1 VFFQEEVARM
11 ARSVSIAKSSVSAHL
26 LDLRAWL
33 DAVDRLGELHRIEA
47 EVDPIEEMGGLT
59 YLVGKKERAPALLF
73 TRVKGAPGTRSLFN
87 LLGPSLRR
95 VALSLG
101 LDPAQGVRDV
111 VRATRL
117 KLKTQIPPVT
127 EDRAAAPVNQ
137 HIQKG
142 DQVDLNIFGAPRH
155 WPLDGGRYIG
165 TADVVLTRDPD
176 LGHINVGT
184 YRMMVHDRNHV
195 GLYLSPGKDAR
206 LHIARAWQRGED
218 VEVAAALGVHPLWMI
233 VASQTFPKNMSEY
246 DAIGGIMGGPLEVVQ
261 GETTGLLLP
270 ARAEIAIEGVIRPH
284 RTRLEGPFGEFTGYY
299 GRPEAGAPLVEV
311 TAVHY
316 RDEPILT
323 NALMADYPS
332 CEMALF
338 YSIMKSARLWDD
350 LDKYG
355 IPGIAGVWAVPA
367 AASGFGMVVVSLEQ
381 RYAGHAAQVL
391 ALAAQAP
398 GAAYYTKWIVAVDED
413 VDPTNINEVIWAMS
427 TRCNP
432 VEDIDI
438 LRNTW
443 STWLDPTQNPPEE
456 RPWGSKALINACKE
470 HRYLEVFSKRTALTR
485 QMWERLAARWSA
497 EFGLPGQAPKL
508 PAYETGTRPLSYHE
522 ASELNQKRRGSGD
535 GPANRDDET
544 GRTEGM

>member
-1 VFFQEEVARM
+1 M
-11 ARSVSIAKSSVSAHL
+11 AKSAEIVRGTVSAHL

-33 DAVDRLGELHRIEA
+33 DAVQRLGELHQIAA
-47 EVDPIEEMGGLT
+47 EVDPVEEMGGLT
-59 YLVGKKERAPALLF
+59 YLVAKREGAPALLF
-73 TRVKGAPGTRSLFN
+73 TKVKGAAGARSLCN
-87 LLGPSLRR
+87 LLGTSLPRI
-95 VALSLG
+95 ALSLG
-101 LDPAQGVRDV
+101 LDPSLGVRDV
-111 VRATRL
+111 IQTTRL
-117 KLKTQIPPVT
+117 KLKERIPPRIV
-127 EDRAAAPVNQ
+127 ERGAAPVNQ
-137 HIQKG
+137 HIQRG
-142 DQVDLNIFGAPRH
+142 DQVDLNIFGAPKH

-206 LHIARAWQRGED
+206 LHITRAWQRGED

-233 VASQTFPKNMSEY
+233 VGSQTFPKNMSEY
-246 DAIGGIMGGPLEVVQ
+246 EAIGGIMGAPLEVVQ
-261 GETTGLLLP
+261 GDTTGLLLP
-270 ARAEIAIEGVIRPH
+270 ARAEIVIEGVIRANA
-284 RTRLEGPFGEFTGYY
+284 TRLEGPFGEFTGYY

-316 RDEPILT
+316 RDDPILT

-338 YSIMKSARLWDD
+338 FAIMKSARLWDD

-355 IPGIAGVWAVPA
+355 IPGIAGVWTVPA

-381 RYAGHAAQVL
+381 RYAGHASQVL

-398 GAAYYTKWIVAVDED
+398 SAAYYTKWIVAVDED

-427 TRCNP
+427 TRCHP
-432 VEDIDI
+432 AEDIDV

-443 STWLDPTQNPPEE
+443 STWLDPTQNPPQE

-470 HRYLEVFSKRTALTR
+470 HRYLEVFSNRTTLTR
-485 QMWERLAARWSA
+485 QTWQRLAARWSA
-497 EFGLPGQAPKL
+497 ELGLPGQAPEL
-508 PAYETGTRPLSYHE
+508 LAYETGARPTAYHE
-522 ASELNQKRRGSGD
+522 ASELNRGR
-535 GPANRDDET
+535 PARGHAPASPDDQT
-544 GRTEGM
+544 GGMPGM

>member
-1 VFFQEEVARM
+1 MITSAPVAGN
-11 ARSVSIAKSSVSAHL
+11 VSSHL

-33 DAVDRLGELHRIEA
+33 MAVERLGELHRIEA
-47 EVDPIEEMGGLT
+47 EVDPVEEMGGLT
-59 YLVGKKERAPALLF
+59 YLVARSEGSPALLF
-73 TRVKGAPGTRSLFN
+73 TKVKGAAGARSLFN
-87 LLGPSLRR
+87 LLGTSLPR

-101 LDPAQGVRDV
+101 LDPSLGLRDV
-111 VRATRL
+111 IQATRL
-117 KLKTQIPPVT
+117 KIKERISPLTVAR
-127 EDRAAAPVNQ
+127 DSAPVNQ
-137 HIQKG
+137 NVQRG
-142 DQVDLNIFGAPRH
+142 DRVDLTIFGAPKH
-155 WPLDGGRYIG
+155 WPLDGGCYIG

-176 LGHINVGT
+176 LGHINLGT

-206 LHIARAWQRGED
+206 LHITRAWQRGED

-233 VASQTFPKNMSEY
+233 VGSQTFPKNMSEY
-246 DAIGGIMGGPLEVVQ
+246 DAIGGIMGAPLEVIE

-270 ARAEIAIEGVIRPH
+270 ARAEIVIEGRIRANT
-284 RTRLEGPFGEFTGYY
+284 TRREGPFGEFTGYY

-316 RDEPILT
+316 RDDPILT

-338 YSIMKSARLWDD
+338 YAITKSARLWDD
-350 LDKYG
+350 LDTYG
-355 IPGIAGVWAVPA
+355 IPGIKGVWTVPA

-381 RYAGHAAQVL
+381 RYAGHASQVL

-398 GAAYYTKWIVAVDED
+398 SAAYYTKWIVAVDED
-413 VDPTNINEVIWAMS
+413 VDPTNLNEVIWAMS
-427 TRCNP
+427 TRCHP

-470 HRYLEVFSKRTALTR
+470 HRYLEVFSQRTALTR
-485 QMWERLAARWSA
+485 ETWERIATRWS
-497 EFGLPGQAPKL
+497 EFGFPGRPPEL
-508 PAYETGTRPLSYHE
+508 LAYETGAKPMTYHE
-522 ASELNQKRRGSGD
+522 ASELSRRRL
-535 GPANRDDET
+535 GPEDPRT
-544 GRTEGM
+544 GQN

>member
-1 VFFQEEVARM
+1 M
-11 ARSVSIAKSSVSAHL
+11 AKSAQAVRGNVSAHL
-26 LDLRAWL
+26 LDLHAWL
-33 DAVDRLGELHRIEA
+33 DAVERLGELHRIDT

-59 YLVGKKERAPALLF
+59 YLVGKKEGAPALLF
-73 TRVKGAPGTRSLFN
+73 TKVKGAGDIRSLFN
-87 LLGPSLRR
+87 LLGTSLPR

-101 LDPAQGVRDV
+101 LDPGLGLRDV
-111 VRATRL
+111 IRTTRL
-117 KLKTQIPPVT
+117 KLKEQIPPVVV
-127 EDRAAAPVNQ
+127 DRAAAPVNQ
-137 HIQKG
+137 NMLKG
-142 DQVDLNIFGAPRH
+142 DQVDLSIFGAPKH

-165 TADVVLTRDPD
+165 TADIVLTRDPD
-176 LGHINVGT
+176 LGHVNVGT

-206 LHIARAWQRGED
+206 LHIARAWQRGEA

-233 VASQTFPKNMSEY
+233 VGSQTFPKNMSEY
-246 DAIGGIMGGPLEVVQ
+246 DAIGGIMGTPLEVIQ

-270 ARAEIAIEGVIRPH
+270 ARAEIVLEGVIRANS
-284 RTRLEGPFGEFTGYY
+284 TRLEGPFGEFTGYY

-316 RDEPILT
+316 RNAPILT

-338 YSIMKSARLWDD
+338 YAIMKSARLWDD
-350 LDKYG
+350 FDKYG
-355 IPGIAGVWAVPA
+355 IPGIAGVWTVPA

-381 RYAGHAAQVL
+381 RYAGHASQVL

-398 GAAYYTKWIVAVDED
+398 STAYYTKWIVAVDED

-432 VEDIDI
+432 VEDVDM

-443 STWLDPTQNPPEE
+443 STWLDPSQNPPEE
-456 RPWGSKALINACKE
+456 RPWGSKALINACKQ
-470 HRYLEVFSKRTALTR
+470 HRHLEVFSQRTTLR
-485 QMWERLAARWSA
+485 REMWERLAGRWSA
-497 EFGLPGQAPKL
+497 EFGLPGQAPEL
-508 PAYETGTRPLSYHE
+508 LVYETGARPMTYHE
-522 ASELNQKRRGSGD
+522 ASELDRDRPRPAD
-535 GPANRDDET
+535 GPAIQDGDPGET
-544 GRTEGM
+544 PSM

>member
-1 VFFQEEVARM
+1 M
-11 ARSVSIAKSSVSAHL
+11 AKSAPVTKENTSAHL

-33 DAVDRLGELHRIEA
+33 QAVQQQGELHRIEA

-59 YLVGKKERAPALLF
+59 YLVGKQEGAPALLF
-73 TRVKGAPGTRSLFN
+73 TRVKGAAGTRSLFN
-87 LLGPSLRR
+87 LLGTSLGR

-101 LDPAQGVRDV
+101 LDPGLGLRDV
-111 VRATRL
+111 IRATRL
-117 KLKTQIPPVT
+117 KLKDRIPPTVV
-127 EDRAAAPVNQ
+127 DRTTAPVNQ
-137 HIQKG
+137 NMQTG
-142 DQVDLNIFGAPRH
+142 DRVDLSIFGAPKH

-206 LHIARAWQRGED
+206 LHIARAWQRGEP

-246 DAIGGIMGGPLEVVQ
+246 EAIGGIMGAPLEVIQ
-261 GETTGLLLP
+261 GEATGLLLP
-270 ARAEIAIEGVIRPH
+270 ARAEIVIEGVIRAS
-284 RTRLEGPFGEFTGYY
+284 TTKLEGPFGEFTGYY

-338 YSIMKSARLWDD
+338 YAIMKSARLWDD

-355 IPGIAGVWAVPA
+355 IPGIAGVWTVPA
-367 AASGFGMVVVSLEQ
+367 AASGFGMVVVSVEQ
-381 RYAGHAAQVL
+381 RYAGHASQVL

-398 GAAYYTKWIVAVDED
+398 STAYYTKWIVAVDED

-427 TRCNP
+427 TRCHP

-456 RPWGSKALINACKE
+456 RPWGSKALINACKQ
-470 HRYLEVFSKRTALTR
+470 HRHLDVFSKRTTLTR
-485 QMWERLAARWSA
+485 SMWERLAARWST
-497 EFGLPGQAPKL
+497 EFGLPGRAPEL
-508 PAYETGTRPLSYHE
+508 LAYETAARPVTYHE
-522 ASELNQKRRGSGD
+522 ASELGRGRMEPGDVPAIQKGTPGEMPS
-535 GPANRDDET
+535 
-544 GRTEGM
+544 M

>member
-1 VFFQEEVARM
+1 MRRPAPVTTSDVA
-11 ARSVSIAKSSVSAHL
+11 SHL

-33 DAVDRLGELHRIEA
+33 EAVERIGELHRIDA
-47 EVDPIEEMGGLT
+47 EVDPIEEMGGVT
-59 YLVGKKERAPALLF
+59 YLVGKKEGSPALLF
-73 TRVKGAPGTRSLFN
+73 TKVKGAPGTRSLFN
-87 LLGPSLRR
+87 LLGTSLRR

-101 LDPAQGVRDV
+101 LDPDLGLREV
-111 VRATRL
+111 VQATRL
-117 KLKTQIPPVT
+117 RIRERIPPVIV
-127 EDRAAAPVNQ
+127 DRAAAPVNQ
-137 HIQKG
+137 NVRRG
-142 DQVDLNIFGAPRH
+142 DQVDLSIFGAPKH

-165 TADVVLTRDPD
+165 TADAVLTRDPD

-206 LHIARAWQRGED
+206 LHISRAWQRGED
-218 VEVAAALGVHPLWMI
+218 TEVAAVLGVHPLWMI
-233 VASQTFPKNMSEY
+233 IGSQTFPKNMSEY
-246 DAIGGIMGGPLEVVQ
+246 DAIGGIIGAPLEVIP
-261 GETTGLLLP
+261 GETTRLLLP
-270 ARAEIAIEGVIRPH
+270 ARAEIVIEGIIRANA
-284 RTRLEGPFGEFTGYY
+284 TKLEGPFGEFTGYY

-316 RDEPILT
+316 RDDPILT

-338 YSIMKSARLWDD
+338 YAVTKSARLWDD
-350 LDKYG
+350 LDTYG
-355 IPGIAGVWAVPA
+355 IPGIKGVWTVPA

-398 GAAYYTKWIVAVDED
+398 SAAYYTKWIVAVDED
-413 VDPTNINEVIWAMS
+413 VDPTNINEVIWAMA

-432 VEDIDI
+432 VADIDI

-470 HRYLEVFSKRTALTR
+470 HRYLEVFSPRTTLAR
-485 QMWERLAARWSA
+485 PMRERIAARWAS
-497 EFGLPGQAPKL
+497 EFGLPGQAPEL
-508 PAYETGTRPLSYHE
+508 LAYETGTRPATYHE
-522 ASELNQKRRGSGD
+522 ASDLARGRLGPRNVRTPPEDAD
-535 GPANRDDET
+535 G
-544 GRTEGM
+544 GMPGM

>member
-1 VFFQEEVARM
+1 M
-11 ARSVSIAKSSVSAHL
+11 AKSAEIVRGGVSAHL

-33 DAVDRLGELHRIEA
+33 DAVQGLGELHEIAA
-47 EVDPIEEMGGLT
+47 EVDPVEEMGGLT
-59 YLVGKKERAPALLF
+59 YLLGKREGAPALLF
-73 TRVKGAPGTRSLFN
+73 TTVKGAAGARSLWN
-87 LLGPSLRR
+87 LLGTSLPRT
-95 VALSLG
+95 ALSLG
-101 LDPAQGVRDV
+101 LDPGLDVRDV
-111 VRATRL
+111 IQATRL
-117 KLKTQIPPVT
+117 KLKERIPPRVV
-127 EDRAAAPVNQ
+127 EPGAAPVNQ
-137 HIQKG
+137 HIQRG
-142 DQVDLNIFGAPRH
+142 DRVDLTIFGAPKH
-155 WPLDGGRYIG
+155 WPRDGGCYIG

-206 LHIARAWQRGED
+206 LHITRAWQRGED

-233 VASQTFPKNMSEY
+233 VGSQTFPKNLSEY
-246 DAIGGIMGGPLEVVQ
+246 EAIGGLMGAPLEVVP
-261 GETTGLLLP
+261 GETTGLLFP
-270 ARAEIAIEGVIRPH
+270 ARAEIVIEGVIRANA
-284 RTRLEGPFGEFTGYY
+284 TRLEGPFGEFTGYY

-316 RDEPILT
+316 RDDPILT

-338 YSIMKSARLWDD
+338 FAIMKSARLWDD

-355 IPGIAGVWAVPA
+355 IPGVAGVWTVPA

-381 RYAGHAAQVL
+381 RYPGHASQVL

-398 GAAYYTKWIVAVDED
+398 SAAYYTKWIVAVDED

-427 TRCNP
+427 TRCSP
-432 VEDIDI
+432 VEDIDV

-470 HRYLEVFSKRTALTR
+470 HRYLDVFSHRTTLTR

-497 EFGLPGQAPKL
+497 DLGLPGRAPEL
-508 PAYETGTRPLSYHE
+508 LAYETGARPAAYHE
-522 ASELNQKRRGSGD
+522 ASELDRGRKARGHAPASPGD
-535 GPANRDDET
+535 EPG
-544 GRTEGM
+544 GMPSM

>member
-1 VFFQEEVARM
+1 M
-11 ARSVSIAKSSVSAHL
+11 AKSAPVVNGNVSAHM
-26 LDLRAWL
+26 LDLRGWL
-33 DAVDRLGELHRIEA
+33 DAVQHLGELHLVDA
-47 EVDPIEEMGGLT
+47 EVDPIEEMGALT
-59 YLVGKKERAPALLF
+59 YLVGKKEGAPALLF
-73 TRVKGAPGTRSLFN
+73 TRVKGAVGTRALFN
-87 LLGPSLRR
+87 LIGTSLSR

-101 LDPAQGVRDV
+101 LDPGLGLRDV
-111 VRATRL
+111 IRATRL
-117 KLKTQIPPVT
+117 KLKERVPPIMVHPT
-127 EDRAAAPVNQ
+127 AAPLNQ
-137 HIQKG
+137 HIQRG
-142 DQVDLNIFGAPRH
+142 DQVDLSLFGAPKH

-206 LHIARAWQRGED
+206 LHIARAWQRGEP

-246 DAIGGIMGGPLEVVQ
+246 EAIGGIMGAPLEVTP
-261 GETTGLLLP
+261 GESTGLLLP
-270 ARAEIAIEGVIRPH
+270 ARAEIVIEGVISPNA
-284 RTRLEGPFGEFTGYY
+284 TKLEGPFGEFTGYY

-311 TAVHY
+311 TTAHY

-338 YSIMKSARLWDD
+338 YAIMKSARLWDD
-350 LDKYG
+350 LDRYG
-355 IPGIAGVWAVPA
+355 IPGIAGVWTMPA

-398 GAAYYTKWIVAVDED
+398 STAYYTKWIIAVDED

-427 TRCNP
+427 TRCHP

-443 STWLDPTQNPPEE
+443 STWLDPTQNPPAE

-470 HRYLEVFSKRTALTR
+470 HRYIEVFSKRTALTR
-485 QMWERLAARWSA
+485 AMWERLAARWST
-497 EFGLPGQAPKL
+497 EFGLPGQAPEV
-508 PAYETGTRPLSYHE
+508 PAYETGVRLTTYHE
-522 ASELNQKRRGSGD
+522 ASELSRGRSGPGDAPPNQKGEPGD
-535 GPANRDDET
+535 TPS
-544 GRTEGM
+544 M

>member
-1 VFFQEEVARM
+1 M
-11 ARSVSIAKSSVSAHL
+11 AKPAPVIKGTVSAHL
-26 LDLRAWL
+26 LELRAWL
-33 DAVDRLGELHRIEA
+33 HAVQQLGELHRIDA
-47 EVDPIEEMGGLT
+47 EIDPIEEMGGLA
-59 YLVGKKERAPALLF
+59 YLVGKTEGAPALLF
-73 TRVKGAPGTRSLFN
+73 TRVKGAAGTRSLFN
-87 LLGPSLRR
+87 LLGTSLGR

-101 LDPAQGVRDV
+101 LDPGLGLRDV
-111 VRATRL
+111 IRETRL
-117 KLKTQIPPVT
+117 KLKNQIAPTTV
-127 EDRAAAPVNQ
+127 DRAAAPVNQ
-137 HIQKG
+137 NVHRGKH
-142 DQVDLNIFGAPRH
+142 VDLSIFGAPRH

-176 LGHINVGT
+176 LGHINLGT

-206 LHIARAWQRGED
+206 LHIARAWQRGEP

-246 DAIGGIMGGPLEVVQ
+246 EAIGGLMGAPLEVTQ
-261 GETTGLLLP
+261 GDATGLLIP
-270 ARAEIAIEGVIRPH
+270 ARAEIVIEGVIRPNA
-284 RTRLEGPFGEFTGYY
+284 TKPEGPFGEFTGYY
-299 GRPEAGAPLVEV
+299 GRPEADAPLVEV
-311 TAVHY
+311 TAVHH
-316 RDEPILT
+316 RDDPILT

-338 YSIMKSARLWDD
+338 YAIMKSARLWDD

-355 IPGIAGVWAVPA
+355 IPGIAGVWTVPA
-367 AASGFGMVVVSLEQ
+367 AASGFGMVVVSVEQ

-398 GAAYYTKWIVAVDED
+398 STAYYTKWIVAVDED

-427 TRCNP
+427 TRCHP

-456 RPWGSKALINACKE
+456 RPWGSKALINACKQ
-470 HRYLEVFSKRTALTR
+470 HRYLEVFSKRTTLTR
-485 QMWERLAARWSA
+485 SMWERLATRWST
-497 EFGLPGQAPKL
+497 EFGLPGGAPEL
-508 PAYETGTRPLSYHE
+508 LAYETAARPVTYHE
-522 ASELNQKRRGSGD
+522 ASELSRGRMKPGDAPGSHDGRSGEI
-535 GPANRDDET
+535 P
-544 GRTEGM
+544 GM

>member
-1 VFFQEEVARM
+1 M
-11 ARSVSIAKSSVSAHL
+11 AKSAPVVHGNVSAHL

-33 DAVDRLGELHRIEA
+33 DAVQQLGELHRVDA

-59 YLVGKKERAPALLF
+59 YLVGKKEGAPALLF
-73 TRVKGAPGTRSLFN
+73 TRVKGAAGTRALFN
-87 LLGPSLRR
+87 LLGTSLGR

-101 LDPAQGVRDV
+101 LDPGLGLRDV
-111 VRATRL
+111 IRATRL
-117 KLKTQIPPVT
+117 KLKERIPPIIVNRT
-127 EDRAAAPVNQ
+127 AAPVNQ
-137 HIQKG
+137 NTQKG
-142 DQVDLNIFGAPRH
+142 DQVDLSIFGAPQH

-206 LHIARAWQRGED
+206 LHIARAWQRGEP

-246 DAIGGIMGGPLEVVQ
+246 EAIGGIMGAPLEVTQ

-270 ARAEIAIEGVIRPH
+270 ARAEIVIEGVIPAN
-284 RTRLEGPFGEFTGYY
+284 TTKLEGPFGEFTGYY

-316 RDEPILT
+316 RDDPILT

-338 YSIMKSARLWDD
+338 YAIMKSARLWDD

-355 IPGIAGVWAVPA
+355 IPGIAGVWTLPA

-381 RYAGHAAQVL
+381 RYAGHASQVL

-398 GAAYYTKWIVAVDED
+398 STAYYTKWIVAVDED

-427 TRCNP
+427 TRCHP

-443 STWLDPTQNPPEE
+443 STWLDPTQNPPED
-456 RPWGSKALINACKE
+456 RPWGSKALINACKQ
-470 HRYLEVFSKRTALTR
+470 HRYVEVFSKRTTLTR
-485 QMWERLAARWSA
+485 KMWERLAARWSA
-497 EFGLPGQAPKL
+497 EFGLPGQAPEL
-508 PAYETGTRPLSYHE
+508 LAYETGARPTAYHE
-522 ASELNQKRRGSGD
+522 ASELSRGRMRAGDAPVNQKGEPGEIPS
-535 GPANRDDET
+535 
-544 GRTEGM
+544 M

>member
-1 VFFQEEVARM
+1 MIRSAPVATGNV
-11 ARSVSIAKSSVSAHL
+11 AAHL
-26 LDLRAWL
+26 LDLRGWL
-33 DAVDRLGELHRIEA
+33 EAVERLGELHRIDA

-59 YLVGKKERAPALLF
+59 YLVGKKEGSPVLLF
-73 TRVKGAPGTRSLFN
+73 AKVKGAPGTRSLFN
-87 LLGPSLRR
+87 LLGTSQRR

-101 LDPAQGVRDV
+101 LDPGLGVRDV
-111 VRATRL
+111 IQATRL
-117 KLKTQIPPVT
+117 RIKERIPPVIV
-127 EDRAAAPVNQ
+127 DPAVAPVNQ
-137 HIQKG
+137 NIQSG
-142 DQVDLNIFGAPRH
+142 DQVDLSVFGAPKH

-206 LHIARAWQRGED
+206 LHISRAWQRGED
-218 VEVAAALGVHPLWMI
+218 VEVAAALGVHPLLMI
-233 VASQTFPKNMSEY
+233 VGSQTFPKNMSEY
-246 DAIGGIMGGPLEVVQ
+246 DAIGGIMGAPLEVIP
-261 GETTGLLLP
+261 GETTRLVLP
-270 ARAEIAIEGVIRPH
+270 ARAEIVIEGVIRANS
-284 RTRLEGPFGEFTGYY
+284 TRLEGPFGEFTGYY

-316 RDEPILT
+316 RDDPILT

-338 YSIMKSARLWDD
+338 YAITKSARLWDD

-355 IPGIAGVWAVPA
+355 IPGIRGVWTVPA

-398 GAAYYTKWIVAVDED
+398 SAAYYTKWIVAVDED

-432 VEDIDI
+432 VEDIDV

-470 HRYLEVFSKRTALTR
+470 HRYLEIFSKRTTLTR
-485 QMWERLAARWSA
+485 EMWERIAARWTS
-497 EFGLPGQAPKL
+497 EFGLAGEAPEVL
-508 PAYETGTRPLSYHE
+508 AYETGTKPVAYHE
-522 ASELNQKRRGSGD
+522 ASDLARGRLDPTHARTAREG
-535 GPANRDDET
+535 ET
-544 GRTEGM
+544 PRMS

>member
-1 VFFQEEVARM
+1 M
-11 ARSVSIAKSSVSAHL
+11 IRSAAVTPGHVSAHL

-33 DAVDRLGELHRIEA
+33 EAVERLGELHRIGA
-47 EVDPIEEMGGLT
+47 EVDPIEEMGGVT
-59 YLVGKKERAPALLF
+59 YLVGKAEGSPALLF
-73 TRVKGAPGTRSLFN
+73 TKIKEAPGTRSLFN
-87 LLGPSLRR
+87 LLGTSLRR

-101 LDPAQGVRDV
+101 LDPGLSVRDV
-111 VRATRL
+111 VQATRL
-117 KLKTQIPPVT
+117 RIKERIPPVT
-127 EDRAAAPVNQ
+127 VDRAAAPVNQ
-137 HIQKG
+137 HMQRG
-142 DQVDLNIFGAPRH
+142 DQVDLSIFGAPKH

-206 LHIARAWQRGED
+206 LHITRAWQRGED
-218 VEVAAALGVHPLWMI
+218 VEVAAVLGAHPLWMI
-233 VASQTFPKNMSEY
+233 VGSQTFPKNMSEY
-246 DAIGGIMGGPLEVVQ
+246 DAIGGIMGAPLEVIP
-261 GETTGLLLP
+261 GETTRLVFP
-270 ARAEIAIEGVIRPH
+270 AHAEIVIEGVIRANAA
-284 RTRLEGPFGEFTGYY
+284 RLEGPFGEFTGYY

-316 RDEPILT
+316 RDDPILT

-338 YSIMKSARLWDD
+338 YAITKSARLWDD
-350 LDKYG
+350 LDTYG
-355 IPGIAGVWAVPA
+355 IPGITGVWTVPA

-398 GAAYYTKWIVAVDED
+398 SAAYYTKWIVAVDDD
-413 VDPTNINEVIWAMS
+413 VDPTNINEVIWAMA

-470 HRYLEVFSKRTALTR
+470 HRYLEVFSPRTMLTR
-485 QMWERLAARWSA
+485 EMWERIAARWA
-497 EFGLPGQAPKL
+497 TEFGLAGQAPEL
-508 PAYETGTRPLSYHE
+508 LAYETGTRSVTYHE
-522 ASELNQKRRGSGD
+522 ASDLARGRLGPKD
-535 GPANRDDET
+535 GRGAR
-544 GRTEGM
+544 EGADGEMPSM

>member
-1 VFFQEEVARM
+1 MAKPAEVVQGKVAD
-11 ARSVSIAKSSVSAHL
+11 HL

-33 DAVDRLGELHRIEA
+33 DAVQELGELHRVEA
-47 EVDPIEEMGGLT
+47 EVDPVEEMGGLT
-59 YLVGKKERAPALLF
+59 YLVGKKEGAPALLF
-73 TRVKGAPGTRSLFN
+73 TKVKGAAGARSLFN
-87 LLGPSLRR
+87 LLGTSLRR
-95 VALSLG
+95 IALSLG
-101 LDPAQGVRDV
+101 LDPGLGVRDV
-111 VRATRL
+111 IRATRF
-117 KLKTQIPPVT
+117 KLKERIPPQMV
-127 EDRAAAPVNQ
+127 DRAVAPVNQ
-137 HIQKG
+137 HLQRG
-142 DQVDLNIFGAPRH
+142 EQVDVSIFGAPKH

-233 VASQTFPKNMSEY
+233 VASQTFPKNISEY
-246 DAIGGIMGGPLEVVQ
+246 EAIGGIMGAPLEVVR

-270 ARAEIAIEGVIRPH
+270 ARAEIVIEGVIRAN
-284 RTRLEGPFGEFTGYY
+284 TTKLEGPFGEFTGYY

-316 RDEPILT
+316 REDPILT

-338 YSIMKSARLWDD
+338 YAIMKSARLWDD
-350 LDKYG
+350 LDRYG
-355 IPGIAGVWAVPA
+355 IPGIAGVWTVPA

-381 RYAGHAAQVL
+381 RYAGHASQVL

-398 GAAYYTKWIVAVDED
+398 STAYYTKWIVAVDED
-413 VDPTNINEVIWAMS
+413 VDPTNLNEVIWAMS

-432 VEDIDI
+432 VADIDI

-456 RPWGSKALINACKE
+456 RPWGSKALINACKQ
-470 HRYLEVFSKRTALTR
+470 HRYLEVFSRRTTLRR
-485 QMWERLAARWSA
+485 QTWEGLAARWSA
-497 EFGLPGQAPKL
+497 ELGLPGRAPEVL
-508 PAYETGTRPLSYHE
+508 AYETGERPAIYHE
-522 ASELNQKRRGSGD
+522 ASELSRGSRARGNA
-535 GPANRDDET
+535 PVAREDEP
-544 GRTEGM
+544 GEIPRM

>member
-1 VFFQEEVARM
+1 MATSVPAPVITGEVA
-11 ARSVSIAKSSVSAHL
+11 AHL

-33 DAVDRLGELHRIEA
+33 EEVERMGELHRIDA
-47 EVDPIEEMGGLT
+47 EVDPIEEMGGVT
-59 YLVGKKERAPALLF
+59 YLVGKQEGSPALLF
-73 TRVKGAPGTRSLFN
+73 TKVKGAPGTRSLFN
-87 LLGPSLRR
+87 LIGTSLRR

-101 LDPAQGVRDV
+101 LDPGLGVREV

-117 KLKTQIPPVT
+117 RIKDRIPPVVA
-127 EDRAAAPVNQ
+127 DPSHAPVNQ
-137 HIQKG
+137 HVQTG
-142 DQVDLNIFGAPRH
+142 DQVDLSIFGAPKH
-155 WPLDGGRYIG
+155 WPLDGGCYIG
-165 TADVVLTRDPD
+165 TADAVLTRDPD

-206 LHIARAWQRGED
+206 LHITRAWQRGED
-218 VEVAAALGVHPLWMI
+218 VEVAAAVGVHPLWMI
-233 VASQTFPKNMSEY
+233 VGSQTFPKNMSEY
-246 DAIGGIMGGPLEVVQ
+246 EAIGGIMGAPLEVIP
-261 GETTGLLLP
+261 GATTRLVFP
-270 ARAEIAIEGVIRPH
+270 ARAEIVIEGVIRANA
-284 RTRLEGPFGEFTGYY
+284 TKLEGPFGEFTGYY
-299 GRPEAGAPLVEV
+299 GRPEGGAPLVEV

-316 RDEPILT
+316 RDNPILT

-338 YSIMKSARLWDD
+338 YAVTKSARLWDD

-355 IPGIAGVWAVPA
+355 IPGIAGVWTIPA

-398 GAAYYTKWIVAVDED
+398 SAAYYTKWIVAVDED
-413 VDPTNINEVIWAMS
+413 VDPTNINEVIWALS
-427 TRCNP
+427 TRCSP
-432 VEDIDI
+432 VDDIDI

-470 HRYLEVFSKRTALTR
+470 HRFLEVFSQRTTLTR
-485 QMWERLAARWSA
+485 EMWERIAARWA
-497 EFGLPGQAPKL
+497 TEFGLAGQAPTL
-508 PAYETGTRPLSYHE
+508 LSYETGTRPVIYHE
-522 ASELNQKRRGSGD
+522 ASDLSRGRLGPKGRRKD
-535 GPANRDDET
+535 T
-544 GRTEGM
+544 GRAEGETSGM

>member
-1 VFFQEEVARM
+1 M
-11 ARSVSIAKSSVSAHL
+11 AKSAQVVRGNVSAHL

-33 DAVDRLGELHRIEA
+33 DAVEQLGELHRIA
-47 EVDPIEEMGGLT
+47 TEVDPIEEMGGLT
-59 YLVGKKERAPALLF
+59 YLVGKKEGAPALLF
-73 TRVKGAPGTRSLFN
+73 TRVKGASGTRSLFN
-87 LLGPSLRR
+87 LLGTSLRR

-101 LDPAQGVRDV
+101 LDPGLGSREVI
-111 VRATRL
+111 RATRL
-117 KLKTQIPPVT
+117 KLKEEIPPVIV
-127 EDRAAAPVNQ
+127 DRAAAPVNQ
-137 HIQKG
+137 NIQKG
-142 DQVDLNIFGAPRH
+142 AQVDLRIFGAPKH

-206 LHIARAWQRGED
+206 LHIARAWQRGEA

-233 VASQTFPKNMSEY
+233 VGSQTFPKNMSEY
-246 DAIGGIMGGPLEVVQ
+246 EAIGGIIGAPLEVVQ
-261 GETTGLLLP
+261 GETTRLLLP
-270 ARAEIAIEGVIRPH
+270 ARAEIVIEGVIRAN
-284 RTRLEGPFGEFTGYY
+284 TTKLEGPFGEFTGYY
-299 GRPEAGAPLVEV
+299 GRPEAAAPLVEV

-338 YSIMKSARLWDD
+338 YAVMKSARLWDD
-350 LDKYG
+350 LDRYG
-355 IPGIAGVWAVPA
+355 IPGIAGVWTVPA

-381 RYAGHAAQVL
+381 RYAGHASQVL

-398 GAAYYTKWIVAVDED
+398 STAYYTKWIVAVDED
-413 VDPTNINEVIWAMS
+413 VDPANINEVIWAMS
-427 TRCNP
+427 TRCHP

-456 RPWGSKALINACKE
+456 RPWGSKALINACKD
-470 HRYLEVFSKRTALTR
+470 HRHLEAFSKRTTLTR
-485 QMWERLAARWSA
+485 EMWERLAARWSV
-497 EFGLPGQAPKL
+497 EFGLPGQAPEL
-508 PAYETGTRPLSYHE
+508 LAYEAGTRPMTYHE
-522 ASELNQKRRGSGD
+522 ASELKQGSTGL
-535 GPANRDDET
+535 GEEPPILDDEPSKPP
-544 GRTEGM
+544 RM